1 MVRKIQAFEQHIKS
15 QSLFYKLNE
24 IREKFWFNLPLARL
38 KNDDFFQKQYPSFLD
53 DLNVSTFETLSCAG
67 LAAHQLIVTETPP
80 IQDSQNTDNL
90 TKLSLLPIRA
100 RIQGYT
106 PIVNLTQLKQ
116 DIYNYIISV
125 RGTVVRVNPP
135 ELSSSWITFKCSTCK
150 TEQAVRQTEPSKS
163 SSPSSCKGTNCR
175 TRSNFRMIHKSPFTQ
190 TESYQT
196 IRLQESVQAVKGQIP
211 KTIEVDLAHDL
222 VDTVYPGDDITVTG
236 VINIRKN
243 ERNNTFQRGAR
254 GSEAGIHMFYIN
266 GISIT
271 SNQNTMAVRNL
282 DFNDKELSVI
292 EKVRHESNLFKLLTH
307 SLCSRIF
314 GHEMVKAG
322 LILSLFGGSG
332 NGAIGGKK
340 PGVGKRS
347 EIHILIVGD
356 PGLGKSLMIQSCA
369 NISPRGIFVCGNST
383 SNAGLTASIRH
394 DKSSDG
400 SLEAGALVLSDQGIC
415 CIDEF
420 DKMKANYQVSYYSSH
435 QIQFEYFA
443 P

>member
-1 MVRKIQAFEQHIKS
+1 MIRKIQAFEQHIKS
-15 QSLFYKLNE
+15 QPLFYKLNE
-24 IREKFWFNLPLARL
+24 IRENFWFHLPLIRL
-38 KNDDFFQKQYPSFLD
+38 KNDEFFQKQYPNFREDLD
-53 DLNVSTFETLSCAG
+53 MSTIETLSCAG
-67 LAAHQLIVTETPP
+67 LAAHQLIVTETRP
-80 IQDSQNTDNL
+80 IHGSQNTHNA

-106 PIVNLTQLKQ
+106 PIMNLTTLRQ
-116 DIYNYIISV
+116 DIYNCIISV

-135 ELSSSWITFKCSTCK
+135 ELSSSWIAFTCPTCK

-163 SSPSSCKGTNCR
+163 ISPSSCKGSHCR
-175 TRSNFRMIHKSPFTQ
+175 TRSNFLMNYKSSFTQ

-211 KTIEVDLAHDL
+211 KTIEVDLEHDL
-222 VDTVYPGDDITVTG
+222 VDTVHPGDDITVTG
-236 VINIRKN
+236 VIKIRPN
-243 ERNNTFQRGAR
+243 ERNSALHGGAR
-254 GSEAGIHMFYIN
+254 GSEAGIHRFYIY
-266 GISIT
+266 GISIA

-307 SLCSRIF
+307 SLCPRIF

-332 NGAIGGKK
+332 NGAISEKK

-369 NISPRGIFVCGNST
+369 NISPRGIFVCGN
-383 SNAGLTASIRH
+383 RC
-394 DKSSDG
+394 
-400 SLEAGALVLSDQGIC
+400 V
-415 CIDEF
+415 
-420 DKMKANYQVSYYSSH
+420 
-435 QIQFEYFA
+435 
-443 P
+443 

>member
-1 MVRKIQAFEQHIKS
+1 M
-15 QSLFYKLNE
+15 NE
-24 IREKFWFNLPLARL
+24 IRANFWFHLPLARL
-38 KNDDFFQKQYPSFLD
+38 KNDETFQKRYPSFLD
-53 DLNVSTFETLSCAG
+53 DLNTSAIETLSCAG
-67 LAAHQLIVTETPP
+67 LAAHQLIVTETRP
-80 IQDSQNTDNL
+80 IGDSQNNDNT
-90 TKLSLLPIRA
+90 TKLAMLPIRA

-106 PIVNLTQLKQ
+106 PIVNLTQLKE

-135 ELSSSWITFKCSTCK
+135 ELSSSWIAFKCPTCK
-150 TEQAVRQTEPSKS
+150 TEQAVRQTEPSKVIT
-163 SSPSSCKGTNCR
+163 PSSCKGSNCR
-175 TRSNFRMIHKSPFTQ
+175 TRSNFVMLHKSSFTQ
-190 TESYQT
+190 TESCQT

-222 VDTVYPGDDITVTG
+222 VDKVYPGDDITVTG
-236 VINIRKN
+236 VTKIRKS
-243 ERNNTFQRGAR
+243 ERSNAFQGGLR
-254 GSEAGIHMFYIN
+254 GSEAGLHMFYIY

-292 EKVRHESNLFKLLTH
+292 EEVRRGPNLFKLFTH
-307 SLCSRIF
+307 SLCPRIF

-356 PGLGKSLMIQSCA
+356 PGLGKSLLIQSCA
-369 NISPRGIFVCGNST
+369 NISPRGIYVCGNRC
-383 SNAGLTASIRH
+383 A
-394 DKSSDG
+394 
-400 SLEAGALVLSDQGIC
+400 
-415 CIDEF
+415 
-420 DKMKANYQVSYYSSH
+420 
-435 QIQFEYFA
+435 
-443 P
+443 